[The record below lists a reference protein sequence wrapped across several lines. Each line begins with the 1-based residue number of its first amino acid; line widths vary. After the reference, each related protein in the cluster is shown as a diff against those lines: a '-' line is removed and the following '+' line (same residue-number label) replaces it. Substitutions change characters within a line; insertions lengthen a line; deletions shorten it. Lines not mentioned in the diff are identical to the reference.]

1 MFKLRDLL
9 DILKFHI
16 SKEFINLARIS
27 LELLEKSRDNNLKL
41 EKILSQAGFED
52 QELFKA
58 VEEFQ
63 KTQPT
68 GRKDCG
74 NDPKMFGCPCNR
86 LQPEDGLR
94 AGF

>member
-58 VEEFQ
+58 VEEF
-63 KTQPT
+63 KLS
-68 GRKDCG
+68 RKRILDEF
-74 NDPKMFGCPCNR
+74 NLKSKQITELIDKFNLPSDNK
-86 LQPEDGLR
+86 
-94 AGF
+94 